1 MISYCSTIYILNQ
14 CIFFEF
20 YNINGKNA
28 NNNYEKAKR
37 GEEKMNRCKKVI
49 MYTGVGVLATL
60 FIVSSSIIVLYK
72 SVKKSLEEPFEY
84 DI

>member
-1 MISYCSTIYILNQ
+1 
-14 CIFFEF
+14 
-20 YNINGKNA
+20 
-28 NNNYEKAKR
+28 
-37 GEEKMNRCKKVI
+37 MNRCKKVI

-60 FIVSSSIIVLYK
+60 FIVSSSIIVMYK